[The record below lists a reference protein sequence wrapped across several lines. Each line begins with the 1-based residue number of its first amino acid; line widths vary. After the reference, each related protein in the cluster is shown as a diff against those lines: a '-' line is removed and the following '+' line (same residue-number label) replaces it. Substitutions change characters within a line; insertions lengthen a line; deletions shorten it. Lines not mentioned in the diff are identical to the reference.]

1 MLGNG
6 KTIPT
11 TPIIL
16 DKDVTPTILEA
27 AVDNISQWRQ
37 GMVSVVE
44 STKVASKQLQKD
56 NVQPEKV
63 VKANLQLIKKAESHG
78 VIQKFTTLNDEFTE
92 RIKEENKE
100 IDKKIKAIKS
110 KMGKEYKKR

>member
-16 DKDVTPTILEA
+16 DKDVTPTISKEA
-27 AVDNISQWRQ
+27 VVDNISQWRQ

-56 NVQPEKV
+56 NVQPEEV
-63 VKANLQLIKKAESHG
+63 VK
-78 VIQKFTTLNDEFTE
+78 VIEKF
-92 RIKEENKE
+92 REEKTIIVE
-100 IDKKIKAIKS
+100 KI
-110 KMGKEYKKR
+110 